1 MNMETVK
8 VNAFEPAG
16 LEVTFKEFGD
26 YAELHHAD
34 EVDSPDRR
42 EPNLWMYDRREAGN
56 VVHFIRPKIG
66 VLNAATLLGD
76 FDAPEVDALL
86 NSTAIYAVTDRAPK
100 VTGDKWGQ
108 TVGTVADLVRL
119 LSIHPEK
126 RDKGGDALFFAESPL
141 TGESS
146 DKGTP
151 FSFKLK
157 SKIQRVFALAID
169 VDGGTTVETVIARLR
184 AAGFFAV
191 IYTTHS
197 HTAKG
202 KPGSDRFRVILPL
215 SEPFELGDRD
225 ADPAAWE
232 ARYADWMG
240 RYFAVC
246 EIFAG
251 DGDFD
256 ASASLPSQLMYAPS
270 RPKGAEYKHYILAG
284 LGLDLSAI
292 TPVDYRKYRKAGPT
306 GIARDGEA
314 HDGAPAILSDGFDL
328 MAWHGDHGENFLL
341 SDFLEM
347 IGWDVGGSA
356 GAGFDMHCP
365 NAAAHT
371 SGGNTAWGIDGTEAD
386 NGATIYCHHSH
397 CNGLATWNFLHLIES
412 QCELPAGYDH
422 LSQVLCDPMFYGEV
436 LDGEAVNRAD
446 YVEEVIVID
455 WIKTPAAVKRA
466 FGELSEHSSRDAYAA
481 LYAGVGKGGGRPAV
495 LTALDNLIKGSKLF
509 KANEI
514 TALAARGKD
523 LLEDDRAAYA
533 AHQKAIA
540 TEAEEDARAKL
551 RAEPREI
558 IELSAATR
566 ETVEAAAKN
575 AGWLPTGYHY
585 DNGWFFKTNYDAPSK
600 SKRTVRAFEVPYV
613 AFGDNDE
620 GDRTNEITIR
630 YPHRSAQAGI
640 VESRYRIGDA
650 YRDSGTFVSRLADE
664 GLEFDPQAD
673 IANIL
678 ALLRSVNTD
687 CEAILMEKAGWS
699 RDKHTYILPTGEAVT
714 DTGHRYVLNPAMRV
728 SARKDGDLAQ
738 WSKYSTI
745 ALLGENGAQ
754 FMPGYLSGA
763 VGCLA
768 DFLDHEMSPILYNE
782 GKANRGKSTSLRAG
796 ASWFAYPDQTGLFL
810 KGDATAT
817 AGETHAERG
826 NGSAV
831 IYDEEGT
838 SRYDPAE
845 KQRRALQDAEGSG
858 RGRGKA
864 DGGMRATKT
873 WKTCFARSTEQGFL
887 ASMIAE
893 QAKDRSFD
901 IKTGPVSRIFTVNY
915 DAVTILDEVKHATVL
930 AAYKQIA
937 YGGVYGVA
945 AEAYARK
952 LLALG
957 VAEVRGRFDEVMKE
971 WAGVAQGAGR
981 RVVAVAALFVVA
993 GEVAQEA
1000 AIFSEEVPVRR
1011 YMHGLLLE
1019 TLAAR
1024 EGHLNTETQ
1033 ALEGLRRGIILAI
1046 QRGEIIEAGVD
1057 RLYENRE
1064 IVGYWLEPTGLP
1076 KQVETPTLSDTGKK
1090 TPEQKAEEAA
1100 QKAEED
1106 WYASLA
1112 ARIYIL
1118 PIDRLSK
1125 LGVKTD
1131 ITALAKQLHAAKALV
1146 TAPNGA
1152 RERFRHT
1159 KVPGEGVMPNI
1170 RVTGAFVHGDMN
1182 EDDAVALGEQ

>member
-1 MNMETVK
+1 MNMENTK
-8 VNAFEPAG
+8 TDPFEMAGFEITEEAFKA
-16 LEVTFKEFGD
+16 

-42 EPNLWMYDRREAGN
+42 EPNLWMYDRREVGN
-56 VVHFIRPKIG
+56 VVHFIRPKM
-66 VLNAATLLGD
+66 LNAATLLGD
-76 FDAPEVDALL
+76 FDAPEVDGLL

-108 TVGTVADLVRL
+108 TVGTFADLVRL

-141 TGESS
+141 TGKRSAE
-146 DKGTP
+146 GVP

-157 SKIQRVFALAID
+157 SKIQRVFALALD
-169 VDGGTTVETVIARLR
+169 VDGGTTVEAVIARLR
-184 AAGFFAV
+184 AAGLFAV

-225 ADPAAWE
+225 ADPVAWE
-232 ARYADWMG
+232 ARYTDWLG
-240 RYFAVC
+240 LYFAVC
-246 EIFAG
+246 EELVA

-256 ASASLPSQLMYAPS
+256 ASASLPSQLMYAPA

-292 TPVDYRKYRKAGPT
+292 TPVDYRKYRKAGPS

-314 HDGAPAILSDGFDL
+314 YDGAPAILSDGFDL
-328 MAWHGDHGENFLL
+328 MAWHSDHGENFLL

-347 IGWDVGGSA
+347 VGWDVGSAA

-365 NAAAHT
+365 NSVNHT

-386 NGATIYCHHSH
+386 KGATIYCHHSH
-397 CNGLATWNFLHLIES
+397 CNGLATWNFLRLIES
-412 QCELPAGYDH
+412 QCALGDGYEH
-422 LSQVLCDPMFYGEV
+422 LSQVLCDPMFYPDV
-436 LDGEAVNRAD
+436 IDGEAVEPVNRAD
-446 YVEEVIVID
+446 YVEEVIKID

-466 FGELSEHSSRDAYAA
+466 FGELSVHSSRDAYAA
-481 LYAGVGKGGGRPAV
+481 LYASVTKGGGKPAV
-495 LTALDNLIKGSKLF
+495 LTALEDLIKGSKRF

-514 TALAARGKD
+514 TALAARGKE
-523 LLEDDRAAYA
+523 LFQDDRAAYA

-540 TEAEEDARAKL
+540 TEAEEATRAKL

-585 DNGWFFKTNYDAPSK
+585 SNGWFFKTNYEEPSK

-613 AFGDNDE
+613 AFGGNDE
-620 GDRTNEITIR
+620 GERTNEITIR

-673 IANIL
+673 IAHIL

-728 SARKDGDLAQ
+728 SARKDGDLEQ

-768 DFLDHEMSPILYNE
+768 DFLDHEMSPILINE
-782 GKANRGKSTSLRAG
+782 GTANRGKSTSLRAG
-796 ASWFAYPDQTGLFL
+796 ASWFAYPDHTGLFL

-817 AGETHAERG
+817 AVESYAVRG
-826 NGSAV
+826 NGSLVAQ
-831 IYDEEGT
+831 DEEGS
-838 SRYDPAE
+838 SRHDAAE
-845 KQRRALQDAEGSG
+845 KQRLVLQWAEGSG

-864 DGGMRATKT
+864 DGGVRATKT
-873 WKTCFARSTEQGFL
+873 WKTCFTTSTEQGFL
-887 ASMIAE
+887 ASMTAA
-893 QAKDRSFD
+893 QVKDRTFD
-901 IKTGPVSRIFTVNY
+901 IKTGPVSRIFTVSY
-915 DAVTILDEVKHATVL
+915 DDVTILDPVAHADVL
-930 AAYKQIA
+930 AAYK
-937 YGGVYGVA
+937 
-945 AEAYARK
+945 
-952 LLALG
+952 
-957 VAEVRGRFDEVMKE
+957 
-971 WAGVAQGAGR
+971 
-981 RVVAVAALFVVA
+981 
-993 GEVAQEA
+993 
-1000 AIFSEEVPVRR
+1000 
-1011 YMHGLLLE
+1011 
-1019 TLAAR
+1019 
-1024 EGHLNTETQ
+1024 
-1033 ALEGLRRGIILAI
+1033 
-1046 QRGEIIEAGVD
+1046 
-1057 RLYENRE
+1057 
-1064 IVGYWLEPTGLP
+1064 
-1076 KQVETPTLSDTGKK
+1076 
-1090 TPEQKAEEAA
+1090 
-1100 QKAEED
+1100 
-1106 WYASLA
+1106 
-1112 ARIYIL
+1112 
-1118 PIDRLSK
+1118 
-1125 LGVKTD
+1125 
-1131 ITALAKQLHAAKALV
+1131 
-1146 TAPNGA
+1146 
-1152 RERFRHT
+1152 
-1159 KVPGEGVMPNI
+1159 
-1170 RVTGAFVHGDMN
+1170 
-1182 EDDAVALGEQ
+1182 